1 MKKVVKNNKGFS
13 LVELI
18 VVIAIMAVLVGVLAP
33 QFMGYVEKSRE
44 ATDIQNL
51 DSIRTQVEAYVA
63 DHEDVTA
70 VTVTIAGT
78 GTTAT
83 PTGGS
88 GTGSDIIGTST
99 STKLKGNRWT
109 SVSATFTVATNVWT
123 YTINPDPS
131 TSSYNA
137 YYTLSNYDATSKTGD
152 GIVVK

>member
-51 DSIRTQVEAYVA
+51 DSIRTQVEAWVA
-63 DHEDVTA
+63 DHENVTA
-70 VTVTIAGT
+70 VAVTLDSSGATAAPT
-78 GTTAT
+78 GSTAT
-83 PTGGS
+83 S
-88 GTGSDIIGTST
+88 SDIIGTST

-109 SVSATFTVATNVWT
+109 KLEASFDTSTNVWS
-123 YTINPDPS
+123 YTITTTASN
-131 TSSYNA
+131 NA
-137 YYTLSNYDATSKTGD
+137 YYIVSGNE
-152 GIVVK
+152 IVVK

>member
-51 DSIRTQVEAYVA
+51 DSIRTQVEAWVA
-63 DHEDVTA
+63 DHENIA
-70 VTVTIAGT
+70 TVTIKMDGS

-83 PTGGS
+83 PDSGS
-88 GTGSDIIGTST
+88 ATSSDIINTST
-99 STKLKGNRWT
+99 STKIKANRWLGLT
-109 SVSATFTVATNVWT
+109 AVFTTATNTWA
-123 YTINPDPS
+123 YTIDSPS
-131 TSSYNA
+131 GTEFYAVDS
-137 YYTLSNYDATSKTGD
+137 TTGE
-152 GIVVK
+152 IAVK